1 MLQKEIKDL
10 TIELCNLSTHCLF
23 SNPFLYGTIHLW
35 RPYGRWAVGEGV
47 GSWNLALVYELTDL
61 LFIFADGKCV
71 GIKKMFLFFVNVIIV
86 WQLILKVTSI
96 KRNVFSFSLLRF
108 KPNILHA
115 NWRLHFFFR
124 EYFKELH
131 QHSIYCVLWKNVK

>member
-1 MLQKEIKDL
+1 MKYAISPLTAFFQILSCMGPYIYDVHTEGGEWVRGWGLEIWHLFTNWQIYCSFLQM
-10 TIELCNLSTHCLF
+10 
-23 SNPFLYGTIHLW
+23 
-35 RPYGRWAVGEGV
+35 
-47 GSWNLALVYELTDL
+47 GSGL
-61 LFIFADGKCV
+61 
-71 GIKKMFLFFVNVIIV
+71 GIKKMFLYFVNVITV

-115 NWRLHFFFR
+115 NWRLNFFFR

-131 QHSIYCVLWKNVK
+131 QHSIYCVLWKNVEWSSQRH